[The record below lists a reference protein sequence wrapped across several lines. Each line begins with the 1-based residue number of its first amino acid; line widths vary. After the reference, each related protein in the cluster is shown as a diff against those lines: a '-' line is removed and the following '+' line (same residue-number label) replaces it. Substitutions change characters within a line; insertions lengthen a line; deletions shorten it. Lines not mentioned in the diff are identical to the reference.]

1 MHEIFATV
9 LEWVRDFGYL
19 GVAVLMAI
27 ESSILPLPSEIVI
40 PPAAYWAS
48 QGKMTLWG
56 VVLAGTIGSYVGAM
70 VMYAVSRW
78 LGGPLVLKYGKYV
91 GISPEKVERAERFLH
106 RYEIGA
112 IFFARLLPV
121 VRHLIGIPAGIA
133 KMRIVPYSIA
143 TITGSALWCAVL
155 AWFGQKVFGSEPNL
169 IDDPDAIVRVLHEK
183 SKMIVGGIA
192 VLALLYFAMMWLTG
206 RRKTGSSESGN

>member
-1 MHEIFATV
+1 VHHVFATV

-48 QGKMTLWG
+48 QGKMTLPG
-56 VVLAGTIGSYVGAM
+56 VVIAGTIGSYVGAM

-78 LGGPLVLKYGKYV
+78 LGGPIVMRYGKYV
-91 GISPEKVERAERFLH
+91 GITAEKVERSERFLH
-106 RYEIGA
+106 RYETGA

-133 KMRIVPYSIA
+133 KMRIVPYSLA
-143 TITGSALWCAVL
+143 TIAGSALWCTVL
-155 AWFGQKVFGSEPNL
+155 AWFGYHVLGSEPKL
-169 IDDPDAIVRVLHEK
+169 LEDPDAILRVLHEK
-183 SKMIVGGIA
+183 SRVIVAGIA
-192 VLALLYFAMMWLTG
+192 VLALLYFAMLYLTG
-206 RRKTGSSESGN
+206 KRREERTPN

>member
-1 MHEIFATV
+1 VHEIFATV

-19 GVAVLMAI
+19 GVALLMAI

-48 QGKMTLWG
+48 QGRMTLPG

-78 LGGPLVLKYGKYV
+78 LGGPIVMRYGKYV
-91 GISPEKVERAERFLH
+91 GISAGKVERAERFLH

-133 KMRIVPYSIA
+133 RMNVLNYSVA
-143 TITGSALWCAVL
+143 TIAGSALWCAVL
-155 AWFGQKVFGSEPNL
+155 AWFGQKVLGSEPNL
-169 IDDPDAIVRVLHEK
+169 IDDPEAIVRVLHEK
-183 SKMIVGGIA
+183 SKMILAGIG
-192 VLALLYFAMMWLTG
+192 VVALLYFGMMWLTG
-206 RRKTGSSESGN
+206 RRKEKRTPT

>member
-1 MHEIFATV
+1 MHHVFATV

-48 QGKMTLWG
+48 QGRMTLPG
-56 VVLAGTIGSYVGAM
+56 VVIAGTIGSYVGAM
-70 VMYAVSRW
+70 VMYSVSRW
-78 LGGPLVLKYGKYV
+78 LGGPIVMRWGKYV
-91 GISPEKVERAERFLH
+91 GISPEKVERSERFLH
-106 RYEIGA
+106 RYEVGA

-133 KMRIVPYSIA
+133 KMRILPYSLA
-143 TITGSALWCAVL
+143 TIAGSALWCTVL
-155 AWFGQKVFGSEPNL
+155 AWFGYHVLGSEPKL
-169 IDDPDAIVRVLHEK
+169 IEDPDAIIRVLHEK
-183 SKMIVGGIA
+183 SRVIVAGIA
-192 VLALLYFAMMWLTG
+192 VLALLYFAMLWLTG
-206 RRKTGSSESGN
+206 KRNEERTPN

>member
-1 MHEIFATV
+1 VHHLFATV

-48 QGKMTLWG
+48 QGKMTLAG
-56 VVLAGTIGSYVGAM
+56 VVIAGTIGSYVGAM
-70 VMYAVSRW
+70 VMYAMSRW
-78 LGGPLVLKYGKYV
+78 LGGPIVMRYGKYV

-106 RYEIGA
+106 RYETGA

-133 KMRIVPYSIA
+133 KMRILPYSLA
-143 TITGSALWCAVL
+143 TIAGSALWCTVL
-155 AWFGQKVFGSEPNL
+155 AWFGHHVLGSEPRL
-169 IDDPDAIVRVLHEK
+169 IEDPDAILRVLHEK
-183 SKMIVGGIA
+183 SRVIVAGIA
-192 VLALLYFAMMWLTG
+192 VLALLYFAMLYLTG
-206 RRKTGSSESGN
+206 KRREERTPS

>member
-1 MHEIFATV
+1 VHHVFATV

-19 GVAVLMAI
+19 GVALLMAI

-48 QGKMTLWG
+48 QGKMTLPG
-56 VVLAGTIGSYVGAM
+56 VVIAGTIGSYVGSM

-78 LGGPLVLKYGKYV
+78 LGGPIVMRYGKYV
-91 GISPEKVERAERFLH
+91 GISAEKVERAERFLH
-106 RYEIGA
+106 RYEVGA

-133 KMRIVPYSIA
+133 RMRIVPYSIA
-143 TITGSALWCAVL
+143 TIAGSALWCTVL
-155 AWFGQKVFGSEPNL
+155 AWFGHKVFGSEPHL
-169 IDDPDAIVRVLHEK
+169 IDDPDAIIRVLHEQ

-192 VLALLYFAMMWLTG
+192 VLALLYFAMIWLTAK
-206 RRKTGSSESGN
+206 RKTGSSESGT